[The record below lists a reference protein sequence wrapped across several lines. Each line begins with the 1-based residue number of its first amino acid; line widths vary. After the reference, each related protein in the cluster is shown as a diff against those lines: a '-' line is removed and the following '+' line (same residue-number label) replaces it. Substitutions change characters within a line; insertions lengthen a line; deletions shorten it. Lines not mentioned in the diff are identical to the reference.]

1 MFPVKRCDD
10 LVPNSC
16 ISEKTWHACVMKMRV
31 GVVGVTG
38 FVGQYV
44 AAALIAR
51 GDEVVGFSRS
61 GRGKVNGVTEW
72 RKSGE
77 WDLSG
82 LDGIINLAGER
93 VDQRWTSANRVK
105 FEQSR
110 IGVARSIVEAL
121 ARIPLESRPRRWVN
135 ASAVGFYGNRG
146 DAIVDESS
154 APGEGYLARLC
165 IDWESATAGAETL
178 GVRCVMVRIGMVLG
192 RGGMAWD
199 RLRRVFSLGGGARLG
214 NGKQWMPWIHVD
226 DLVAGIVFSLDHENL
241 RGPVNGVAPAPE
253 RNVDFTKKLAHALRR
268 PAPWVAPG
276 FLLRMIFGEF
286 GDFLLGGQRV
296 KPRAWEEAGF
306 SFRYPKLEQAFGEL
320 VGK

>member
-1 MFPVKRCDD
+1 M
-10 LVPNSC
+10 N
-16 ISEKTWHACVMKMRV
+16 MRV
-31 GVVGVTG
+31 GVVGATG

-44 AAALIAR
+44 AAALLAR

-61 GRGKVNGVTEW
+61 GKGCVSGVAEW
-72 RKSGE
+72 RTSGE
-77 WDLSG
+77 WDFSG

-93 VDQRWTSANRVK
+93 VDQRWTSANRAK

-110 IGVARSIVEAL
+110 IGVTRSMVEAL
-121 ARIPLESRPRRWVN
+121 AKIPMEIRPQRWIN
-135 ASAVGFYGNRG
+135 ASAVGYYGNRG
-146 DAIVDESS
+146 DETLDEAS
-154 APGEGYLARLC
+154 APGEGYLAQLC
-165 IDWESATAGAETL
+165 IDWERAIARAEAL

-214 NGKQWMPWIHVD
+214 DGKQWMPWIHID
-226 DLVAGIVFSLDHENL
+226 DLVAGILFSLDHESL

-253 RNVDFTKKLAHALRR
+253 RNADFTRKLASTLRR

-296 KPRAWEEAGF
+296 MPRAWEEAGF
-306 SFRYPKLEQAFGEL
+306 VFRYPTIESAFKEL
-320 VGK
+320 CSPTSRQKESMRNASSG